1 MSTPIAETTNAVD
14 VLAFQWNWRLAQQ
27 AFSSI
32 VARNVPVS
40 AMLIEQAGRSLSA
53 LSADERPA
61 FERWLALQLFD
72 PDEISVARR
81 IRRLG
86 KVDALL
92 AAGVRRQLPRIT
104 AELLHD
110 GTMAVAA

>member
-1 MSTPIAETTNAVD
+1 MSTPIAETTNAAD

-27 AFSSI
+27 AFARI
-32 VARNVPVS
+32 VARNVSVP
-40 AMLIEQAGRSLSA
+40 AMVIEQARRSLSA

-61 FERWLALQLFD
+61 FERWIAMQLLD

-81 IRRLG
+81 IRHLG
-86 KVDALL
+86 KIDALL

-104 AELLHD
+104 AELLTD
-110 GTMAVAA
+110 GAMAVAA